1 MRKSK
6 IVSIFVGLLLL
17 IWTFAIDYVK
27 VYQSTNYLSLI
38 KSASDFNWFVIF
50 RGNNGMQKQIEKS
63 IYFLQQNFTKTNLNK
78 IIDFLSI

>member
-6 IVSIFVGLLLL
+6 IVLIFVGLLLL

-27 VYQSTNYLSLI
+27 VYQNTNYLSLI

-50 RGNNGMQKQIEKS
+50 RGNNGMQKQIENQY
-63 IYFLQQNFTKTNLNK
+63 IFCNK
-78 IIDFLSI
+78 ILQKQI